1 MQFANVLRKR
11 RKELHLTQQQLAD
24 KLHVIRQTLFDDC
37 FSDLYSYILWLSVLG
52 YGRAGSVK

>member
-37 FSDLYSYILWLSVLG
+37 FSDLYSYIFMVKCVRVR
-52 YGRAGSVK
+52 RAGSVK